1 MSAEISGDVL
11 LDADEEFLTELGVD
25 TALDRVRIMT
35 LFPRTLEEVEPKYPV
50 SEVVKYLQENKM
62 EKYIKLFEEN
72 EIDGDMLL
80 DTDPTLMKAVLKEIG
95 VGVVDR
101 VKILSK
107 FKTFTSIEAQLRLIE
122 YLTGYSELTLVN
134 VSALKVIQ
142 LYSMVV
148 IAVEN

>member
-1 MSAEISGDVL
+1 MLAPRARTYTPALVGEFLTSIKLDKYRESFISNEVSGDVL
-11 LDADEEFLTELGVD
+11 LDADDECLTELGVS

-35 LFPRTLEEVEPKYPV
+35 WFPRRLEEVEPKYPV
-50 SEVVKYLQENKM
+50 SEVVKYLQENKL

-107 FKTFTSIEAQLRLIE
+107 FKTFASIEA
-122 YLTGYSELTLVN
+122 
-134 VSALKVIQ
+134 
-142 LYSMVV
+142 
-148 IAVEN
+148 

>member
-35 LFPRTLEEVEPKYPV
+35 LFPRMLKEVEPKYPV
-50 SEVVKYLQENKM
+50 SKVVKYLQENKM

-80 DTDPTLMKAVLKEIG
+80 DTDPTLMKTVLKEIG
-95 VGVVDR
+95 VSVLDR
-101 VKILSK
+101 VKLISK
-107 FKTFTSIEAQLRLIE
+107 FKT
-122 YLTGYSELTLVN
+122 LV
-134 VSALKVIQ
+134 STQ
-142 LYSMVV
+142 T
-148 IAVEN
+148 